1 MRTNQ
6 FLAALA
12 FTAIAGSALAAQ
24 SPAHPPAQP
33 PVRTPAGQ
41 TPAPGAPYKPDFD
54 IPRPEGPGG
63 AQPKPDP
70 AAALSPTEGYV
81 IGAQDN
87 LSIIVTDE
95 PDFTGK
101 FRVDTDGTI
110 SMPYL
115 SR

>member
-24 SPAHPPAQP
+24 SQAQPPAQP
-33 PVRTPAGQ
+33 PVRTPPAQ

-63 AQPKPDP
+63 APPKGDP
-70 AAALSPTEGYV
+70 SATASIEGYV

-95 PDFTGK
+95 TDLTGK
-101 FRVDTDGTI
+101 
-110 SMPYL
+110 
-115 SR
+115 